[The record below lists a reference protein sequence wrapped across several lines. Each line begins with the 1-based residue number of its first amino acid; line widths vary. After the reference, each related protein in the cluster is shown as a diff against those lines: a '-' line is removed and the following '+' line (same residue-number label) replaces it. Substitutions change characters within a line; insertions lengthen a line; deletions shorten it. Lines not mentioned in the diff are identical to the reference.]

1 MKAVVA
7 AFNQE
12 KALVG
17 AFSVITNLRME
28 LFEALMVTVPHL
40 ADVPLDLLRLGVPHG
55 VVEARQPDPEPV
67 EAVVRAVDGEHG
79 RPGVGLGHAAVALEH
94 DDLGPDLIVDTLP
107 LGEHLLY
114 VVLRGEER

>member
-17 AFSVITNLRME
+17 AFSVITNLR
-28 LFEALMVTVPHL
+28 TVPHL

-79 RPGVGLGHAAVALEH
+79 RPGVGLGHAAVALQH
-94 DDLGPDLIVDTLP
+94 DDLGPNLIVDTLP
-107 LGEHLLY
+107 FVENLLD
-114 VVLRGEER
+114 VILKTD

>member
-1 MKAVVA
+1 M
-7 AFNQE
+7 
-12 KALVG
+12 
-17 AFSVITNLRME
+17 
-28 LFEALMVTVPHL
+28 PHL

-114 VVLRGEER
+114 VVLRREER

>member
-1 MKAVVA
+1 MCRVQGVLTYLDIMA
-7 AFNQE
+7 
-12 KALVG
+12 
-17 AFSVITNLRME
+17 T
-28 LFEALMVTVPHL
+28 VTHL
-40 ADVPLDLLRLGVPHG
+40 ADVSLDLLRLGVPHG

-94 DDLGPDLIVDTLP
+94 DDLGPDFIVDTLP

-114 VVLRGEER
+114 VVLRGESIRC